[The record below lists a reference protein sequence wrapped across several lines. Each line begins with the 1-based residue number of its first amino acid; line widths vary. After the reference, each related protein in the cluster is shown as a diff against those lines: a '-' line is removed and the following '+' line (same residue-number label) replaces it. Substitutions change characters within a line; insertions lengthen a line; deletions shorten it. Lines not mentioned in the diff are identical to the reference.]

1 MNMTRN
7 RAGAMSRVEKA
18 IGKRQ
23 ETEFVWIQ
31 ENAKVSQ

>member
-1 MNMTRN
+1 MNMTRI

-23 ETEFVWIQ
+23 ETELVWIQ
-31 ENAKVSQ
+31 ENANVSQ